1 MATRTQVMQLLSEG
15 HSYETAAAEL
25 GISAGE
31 AFMIATGRPAD
42 GSGAPRPEE
51 PRDVPVAPGS
61 SQHLSNPPAFNPTS
75 SQVVLDWVRER
86 AHSELSPPQ
95 P

>member
-1 MATRTQVMQLLSEG
+1 MATRTQVMQLLSDG

-31 AFMIATGRPAD
+31 AFMVATGLPAD

-51 PRDVPVAPGS
+51 RREVPQLPAS

-75 SQVVLDWVRER
+75 SPAVLDWVRER
-86 AHSELSPPQ
+86 AHAELSPPQ